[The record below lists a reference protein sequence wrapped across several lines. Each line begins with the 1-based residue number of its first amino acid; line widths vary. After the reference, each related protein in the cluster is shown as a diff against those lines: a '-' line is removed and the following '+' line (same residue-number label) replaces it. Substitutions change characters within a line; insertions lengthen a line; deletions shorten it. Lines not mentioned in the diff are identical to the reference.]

1 MKQVFRPEWRTQSR
15 LKRRIYSKYM
25 GWLEKFGYLVVL
37 CVLGAFIFAFNYRVD
52 DVVKADGV
60 KLEPA
65 ATVIKFEEPILVA
78 KVLAEDFAEVQSG
91 QPLLELVRGDD
102 AIQQYR
108 RWAKLDALRSEV
120 GGSADIDRLEVQYAK
135 PKTETVTAPKAGTFR
150 LDFKA
155 SEAES
160 DTILARVV
168 DYNDLR
174 LVASLDGQTVPKAA
188 VGQFARVTAINMGS
202 ADKTIFRGSSQTGP
216 TLSGRIVGTGAKD
229 ILEEGLKGASIQ
241 LRDDV
246 PLAISEV
253 GELQVDAQIDRSP
266 ASGVANA
273 IALDPPANYVLRAK
287 VVEGSPSAV
296 VQIADLPTDL
306 QDKARATIKQ
316 AIQNRVI
323 QDLDGSLAKLID
335 AKDVRMVVKL
345 NAKGM
350 ASNSALKLQG
360 TMISRKF
367 DAKLQ
372 VESPPPFLIQAVK
385 EADRNGGAITA
396 RVELVTGTRPIAFI
410 LLKKS

>member
-1 MKQVFRPEWRTQSR
+1 MKQIFRPEWRTQNR

-37 CVLGAFIFAFNYRVD
+37 CVLGAFVFAFNYRVD
-52 DVVKADGV
+52 DVVKADNV

-65 ATVIKFEEPILVA
+65 STAIKFDEPVLVA
-78 KVLAEDFAEVQSG
+78 KVLVEDFAEVKEG
-91 QPLLELVRGDD
+91 QGLLEVVKGTV

-108 RWAKLDALRSEV
+108 RWAKLDALRSEI
-120 GGSADIDRLEVQYAK
+120 GASSELNQLETQYAK
-135 PKTETVTAPKAGTFR
+135 PQTETIPAPIAGTFR
-150 LDFKA
+150 LDFKE

-160 DTILARVV
+160 DTTLARVV
-168 DYNDLR
+168 DYDDLR
-174 LVASLDGQTVPKAA
+174 LVASLDGQTVPQAA
-188 VGQFARVTAINMGS
+188 IGQFARVTAINMGS

-216 TLSGRIVGTGAKD
+216 TLSGSIVGAGAKT
-229 ILEEGLKGASIQ
+229 ILEEGLKDASIQ

-253 GELQVDAQIDRSP
+253 GELQVDAHIERSTIP
-266 ASGVANA
+266 AATNPVT
-273 IALDPPANYVLRAK
+273 LDPPSSYVLKAK

-296 VQIADLPTDL
+296 VQVADLPADL
-306 QDKARATIKQ
+306 QDKARAAIKE

-345 NAKGM
+345 NAKGV
-350 ASNSALKLQG
+350 AGNSALKLQG

-367 DAKLQ
+367 DAKLK
-372 VESPPPFLIQAVK
+372 VESPPSFLIQAVK

-396 RVELVTGTRPIAFI
+396 RVELVTGNRPIAFI